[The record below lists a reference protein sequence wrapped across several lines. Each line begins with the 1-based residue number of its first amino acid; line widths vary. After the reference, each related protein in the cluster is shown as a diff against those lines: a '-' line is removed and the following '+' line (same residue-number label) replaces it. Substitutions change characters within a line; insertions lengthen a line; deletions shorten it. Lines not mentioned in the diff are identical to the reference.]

1 MKILPLNSF
10 QETGQKTDPGTG
22 STVYR
27 PGPFFVGLS
36 L

>member
-10 QETGQKTDPGTG
+10 RETDQKTDPGTG